1 MLEQHLAILPIIL
14 PLIAAPIVLIL
25 GRSILSWGFAT
36 LISAWACFISWQL
49 LAATLSDGVISY
61 AVGGWP
67 PPWGIEMRVDAA
79 NAFVLLAVSSIS
91 TLVLLFAKDSI
102 EKEIDKSQHGLF
114 YTAHMLCLAG
124 LSGILITG
132 DAFNLFVFLE
142 ISSLATYTL
151 VSLGRDRRCL
161 TAAFRYLVMGTIGAT
176 FILIGVG
183 MLYMKTGTLN
193 MLDLAE
199 RIHAYDSSRT
209 INTGLA
215 FIMVG
220 VSVKLALFPL
230 HAWLPAA
237 YTHAPSAVT
246 AFLASTA
253 TKVAVYVMI
262 RFIFT
267 IFGAEYVFEDMSMD
281 LILMVLAVVAI
292 FKCSYMAAVQS
303 NVKTLLAYSSV
314 AQIGYMILGVS
325 LVSITGLMAGMIHI
339 FNHALMKGALFMA
352 VGAVFYR
359 VGSVEVRAFK
369 GLGKQMPLTMAA
381 FTIAGLSIIGV
392 PLTVGF
398 ISKWYLVTA
407 ALEQNHWLIAALVLA
422 GSLLA
427 IVYIGRVLEAA
438 YFQKPEA
445 GRKPVKE
452 APWSMLIP
460 MWILVIA
467 NIYFGVDTSL
477 TTEAARTAAE
487 TLFQNSTEIS
497 ALMESLHGTEAVG
510 SAVIKPE
517 IINAAHELSAEV
529 AR

>member
-1 MLEQHLAILPIIL
+1 MLEQHLAVLPIIL
-14 PLIAAPIVLIL
+14 PLIAAPIALIL
-25 GRSILSWGFAT
+25 GRSLLSWGFAT
-36 LISAWACFISWQL
+36 LISGLSCFVSWQL
-49 LAATLSDGVISY
+49 LVAALSEGVLSY

-67 PPWGIEMRVDAA
+67 APWGIELRVDAA
-79 NAFVLLAVSSIS
+79 NAFVLLAVSAIS
-91 TLVLLFAKDSI
+91 TLVLIYSKDSI
-102 EKEIDKSQHGLF
+102 EKEIEKSKHTLF
-114 YTAHMLCLAG
+114 YTAHLLCLAG
-124 LSGILITG
+124 LTGILITG

-151 VSLGRDRRCL
+151 VSLGSDRRCL

-183 MLYMKTGTLN
+183 LLYMKTGTLN
-193 MLDLAE
+193 MLDLAS
-199 RIHAYDSSRT
+199 RIHFYESSRT

-220 VSVKLALFPL
+220 VSIKLALFPL
-230 HAWLPAA
+230 HMWLPPA

-267 IFGAEYVFEDMSMD
+267 IFGADHVFNEMGMD
-281 LILMVLAVVAI
+281 LILMALAIVAI
-292 FKCSYMAAVQS
+292 FKCSYMATVQS
-303 NVKTLLAYSSV
+303 NVKTVLAYSSV

-325 LVSITGLMAGMIHI
+325 LVSVTGLMAGLIHI

-359 VGSVEVRAFK
+359 VGSVDIKAFR

-398 ISKWYLVTA
+398 VSKWYLVTG
-407 ALEQNHWLIAALVLA
+407 ALEQNNWMIAALVLV

-427 IVYIGRVLEAA
+427 VVYIGRILEAA
-438 YFQKPEA
+438 YFQKLPEDTD
-445 GRKPVKE
+445 PSTVKE
-452 APWSMLIP
+452 VPWLMLAP
-460 MWILVIA
+460 MWALVIA
-467 NIYFGVDTSL
+467 NIYFGIDTSI
-477 TTEAARTAAE
+477 TTEAASSAAE
-487 TLFQNSTEIS
+487 WLFQNNN
-497 ALMESLHGTEAVG
+497 VQ
-510 SAVIKPE
+510 
-517 IINAAHELSAEV
+517 EV
-529 AR
+529 SQ

>member
-1 MLEQHLAILPIIL
+1 MLDLHLTAFPILL
-14 PLIAAPIVLIL
+14 PLIAAPIALIL

-36 LISAWACFISWQL
+36 FVSGWAFFVACQL
-49 LAATLSDGVISY
+49 LIATLSDGVLSY
-61 AVGGWP
+61 AVGGWE
-67 PPWGIEMRVDAA
+67 PPWGIELRIDAA
-79 NAFVLLAVSSIS
+79 NAFVLLVVSAIS
-91 TLVLLFAKDSI
+91 TLVLLYSKLSI
-102 EKEIDKSQHGLF
+102 EKEIHESKHSLY
-114 YTAHMLCLAG
+114 YTAHLLCLAG
-124 LSGILITG
+124 LSGILVTG

-151 VSLGRDRRCL
+151 VSLAPDRRCL

-199 RIHAYDSSRT
+199 RIHFYESSRT

-220 VSVKLALFPL
+220 VSIKLALFPL
-230 HAWLPAA
+230 HMWLPPA
-237 YTHAPSAVT
+237 YTHAPSAVS

-267 IFGAEYVFEDMSMD
+267 IFGADHVFNEMGMGT
-281 LILMVLAVVAI
+281 ILMVLAIVAI
-292 FKCSYMAAVQS
+292 FKGSYMATVQS
-303 NVKTLLAYSSV
+303 NIKSVLAHSSV
-314 AQIGYMILGVS
+314 AQIGYMILGIS
-325 LVSITGLMAGMIHI
+325 LMNVTGLMAGLIHI

-359 VGSVEVRAFK
+359 MGSVDIKAFR

-398 ISKWYLVTA
+398 ISKWYLVMA
-407 ALEQNHWLIAALVLA
+407 ALEQNHWVIAALVLA

-427 IVYIGRVLEAA
+427 VVYIGRILEAA
-438 YFQKPEA
+438 YFQEA
-445 GRKPVKE
+445 DQSNKDIKE
-452 APWSMLIP
+452 APLLMLIP
-460 MWILVIA
+460 MWILVLA
-467 NIYFGVDTSL
+467 NIYFGIDTSL
-477 TTEAARTAAE
+477 TTEAAGSASE
-487 TLFQNSTEIS
+487 LLFQNTSDI
-497 ALMESLHGTEAVG
+497 AVLIESLHGIGVT
-510 SAVIKPE
+510 STQ
-517 IINAAHELSAEV
+517 EV
-529 AR
+529 SP

>member
-1 MLEQHLAILPIIL
+1 MFEQHLATFPILL
-14 PLIAAPIVLIL
+14 PLIAAPITVML
-25 GRSILSWGFAT
+25 GRSSLSWVFAT
-36 LISAWACFISWQL
+36 FVSGLACLVSWQL
-49 LAATLSDGVISY
+49 LFAALSDGVLSY

-67 PPWGIEMRVDAA
+67 PPWGIELRVDAV
-79 NAFVLLAVSSIS
+79 NAFVLLAVTAVS
-91 TLVLLFAKDSI
+91 TLVLLYSKDSI
-102 EKEIDKSQHGLF
+102 KKEIDPSKHTLY
-114 YTAHMLCLAG
+114 YTAHLLCLAG
-124 LSGILITG
+124 LSGILVTG

-151 VSLGRDRRCL
+151 VSLASDRRCL
-161 TAAFRYLVMGTIGAT
+161 TAAFRYLVMGTLGAT

-193 MLDLAE
+193 MLDLAG
-199 RIHAYDSSRT
+199 RIDAYDSSRT

-220 VSVKLALFPL
+220 VSIKLALFPL
-230 HAWLPAA
+230 HMWLPPA

-267 IFGAEYVFEDMSMD
+267 IFGADYVFHEMGMD
-281 LILMVLAVVAI
+281 LILMTLAIVAI
-292 FKCSYMAAVQS
+292 FKCSYMATVQS
-303 NVKTLLAYSSV
+303 NVKTVLAYSSV
-314 AQIGYMILGVS
+314 AQIGYMILGLS
-325 LVSITGLMAGMIHI
+325 LASAAGLMSGLIHI

-359 VGSVEVRAFK
+359 VGSVDIKAFR

-398 ISKWYLVTA
+398 VSKWYLVSA
-407 ALEQNHWLIAALVLA
+407 ALEQQHWAIAAMVLI

-427 IVYIGRVLEAA
+427 VVYIGRILEAA
-438 YFQKPEA
+438 YYQKLPA
-445 GRKPVKE
+445 SQNPAQVKE
-452 APWSMLIP
+452 VPWLMLLP
-460 MWILVIA
+460 MRILVLA
-467 NIYFGVDTSL
+467 NIYFGVDTSI
-477 TTEAARTAAE
+477 TTQAASSASE
-487 TLFQNSTEIS
+487 WLFQNGQ
-497 ALMESLHGTEAVG
+497 SL
-510 SAVIKPE
+510 
-517 IINAAHELSAEV
+517 EV
-529 AR
+529 AP

>member
-1 MLEQHLAILPIIL
+1 MLEQHLVVLPIIL

-25 GRSILSWGFAT
+25 GRSTLSWGFAA
-36 LISAWACFISWQL
+36 LISAWACLISSQL
-49 LAATLSDGVISY
+49 LAATLTDGVISY
-61 AVGGWP
+61 AVGGWA

-79 NAFVLLAVSSIS
+79 NAFVLLAVSAVS
-91 TLVLLFAKDSI
+91 TLVLVFAKESI
-102 EKEIDKSQHGLF
+102 QKEIDPSQHSLF

-151 VSLGRDRRCL
+151 VSLGRDRQCL

-199 RIHAYDSSRT
+199 RIHTLDSSRT

-230 HAWLPAA
+230 HAWLPPA
-237 YTHAPSAVT
+237 YTYAPSAVT

-267 IFGAEYVFEDMSMD
+267 IFGAEHVFDNMSMD
-281 LILMVLAVVAI
+281 LILMILAVVAI
-292 FKCSYMAAVQS
+292 FKCSYMATVQS
-303 NVKTLLAYSSV
+303 NVKSLLAYSSV

-359 VGSVEVRAFK
+359 VGSVNVRAFN
-369 GLGKQMPLTMAA
+369 GLGKEMPWTMAA

-398 ISKWYLVTA
+398 VSKWYLVIA
-407 ALEQNHWLIAALVLA
+407 ALEQNHWIVAAMVLA

-427 IVYIGRVLEAA
+427 IIYIGRVLEAA
-438 YFQKPEA
+438 YFQQPEA
-445 GRKPVKE
+445 GREPVKE
-452 APWSMLIP
+452 VPLSMLIP
-460 MWILVIA
+460 MWVLVIA
-467 NIYFGVDTSL
+467 NIYFGIDTSM
-477 TTEAARTAAE
+477 TTEAAKVAAE
-487 TLFQNSTEIS
+487 TLFQNSSDIS
-497 ALMESLHGTEAVG
+497 ALMESLQGDEL
-510 SAVIKPE
+510 IKD
-517 IINAAHELSAEV
+517 ELTAEV

>member
-1 MLEQHLAILPIIL
+1 MLEQHLAVLPILL
-14 PLIAAPIVLIL
+14 PLIAAPIALLL
-25 GRSILSWGFAT
+25 GRSVLSWAFAT
-36 LISAWACFISWQL
+36 LASGLACLVSWQL
-49 LAATLSDGVISY
+49 LVAALSEGVLSY

-67 PPWGIEMRVDAA
+67 PPWGIELRIDAI
-79 NAFVLLAVSSIS
+79 NAFVLLAVTAIS
-91 TLVLLFAKDSI
+91 TLVLVYSKDSI
-102 EKEIDKSQHGLF
+102 EKEVEASKHTLY
-114 YTAHMLCLAG
+114 YTAHLLCLAG
-124 LSGILITG
+124 LSGILVTG

-151 VSLGRDRRCL
+151 VSLASDRRCL

-193 MLDLAE
+193 MLDLANK
-199 RIHAYDSSRT
+199 IDLYDSSRT

-230 HAWLPAA
+230 HMWLPPA

-267 IFGAEYVFEDMSMD
+267 VFGIDHVFNEMGMG
-281 LILMVLAVVAI
+281 LILMVLAIVAI
-292 FKCSYMAAVQS
+292 FKCSYMATVQS
-303 NVKTLLAYSSV
+303 NVKTILAYSSV
-314 AQIGYMILGVS
+314 AQIGYMILGLS
-325 LVSITGLMAGMIHI
+325 LISVTGLMAGIIHI

-359 VGSVEVRAFK
+359 VGSVDIKAFA

-398 ISKWYLVTA
+398 VSKWYLVTA
-407 ALEQNHWLIAALVLA
+407 ALEQDQWLLAGLVLL

-427 IVYIGRVLEAA
+427 VVYIGRVLEAA
-438 YFQKPEA
+438 YFQKLPDS
-445 GRKPVKE
+445 RDPDSIKE
-452 APWSMLIP
+452 VPWLMLAP

-467 NIYFGVDTSL
+467 NIYFGIDTSL
-477 TTEAARTAAE
+477 TVEAASSASE
-487 TLFQNSTEIS
+487 WLFQNNTMLEPS
-497 ALMESLHGTEAVG
+497 
-510 SAVIKPE
+510 P
-517 IINAAHELSAEV
+517 
-529 AR
+529 

>member
-1 MLEQHLAILPIIL
+1 MLEQHLAALPILL
-14 PLIAAPIVLIL
+14 PLIASPIVLL
-25 GRSILSWGFAT
+25 VGRSSLAWLLAT
-36 LISAWACFISWQL
+36 LVSGLATIAAWEL
-49 LAATLSDGVISY
+49 LAACLAKGSVAY
-61 AVGGWP
+61 AVGGWEA
-67 PPWGIEMRVDAA
+67 PWGIELRVDTA
-79 NAFVLLAVSSIS
+79 NAFVLLAVTALS
-91 TLVLLFAKDSI
+91 TLVLLYAKDSV
-102 EKEIDKSQHGLF
+102 EKEIESDKHLLF

-151 VSLGRDRRCL
+151 VSLASDRRCL

-193 MLDLAE
+193 MLDLSY
-199 RIHAYDSSRT
+199 RVHALESSRT

-220 VSVKLALFPL
+220 VGIKLALFPL
-230 HAWLPAA
+230 HMWLPPA

-262 RFIFT
+262 RFIFSV
-267 IFGAEYVFEDMSMD
+267 FGADHVFHQMGMD
-281 LILMVLAVVAI
+281 VILVILAIVAI
-292 FKCSYMAAVQS
+292 FKCSYMAALQD
-303 NVKTLLAYSSV
+303 NVKTVLAFSSV
-314 AQIGYMILGVS
+314 AQIGYMVLGIS
-325 LVSITGLMAGMIHI
+325 LVTATGLMAGLLHI

-359 VGSVEVRAFK
+359 LGSVHVQDFR
-369 GLGKQMPLTMAA
+369 GLGKHMPLTMAA
-381 FTIAGLSIIGV
+381 FTLAGLSIIGV

-398 ISKWYLVTA
+398 VSKWYLVSA
-407 ALEQNHWLIAALVLA
+407 ALEQGNWLIAVLVLL

-427 IVYIGRVLEAA
+427 VVYIGRILEAA
-438 YFQKPEA
+438 YFQKLPEDKDPA
-445 GRKPVKE
+445 QVKE
-452 APWSMLIP
+452 VPYLMLAP

-467 NIYFGVDTSL
+467 NLYFGIDTSL
-477 TTEAARTAAE
+477 TTDAASAAAAW
-487 TLFQNSTEIS
+487 LFESTQALES
-497 ALMESLHGTEAVG
+497 QPPLSQLME
-510 SAVIKPE
+510 IKP
-517 IINAAHELSAEV
+517 
-529 AR
+529 

>member
-1 MLEQHLAILPIIL
+1 MLEQHLAILPIIV

-25 GRSILSWGFAT
+25 GRSIFSWGFAT
-36 LISAWACFISWQL
+36 FVSAWACYIAFEL
-49 LAATLSDGVISY
+49 LMTILSDGVIRYS
-61 AVGGWP
+61 VGGWA

-79 NAFVLLAVSSIS
+79 NAFVLLAVSAVS

-102 EKEIDKSQHGLF
+102 QKEIDESQHGLF
-114 YTAHMLCLAG
+114 YTAHLLCLAG

-151 VSLGRDRRCL
+151 VSLARSRQCL

-220 VSVKLALFPL
+220 VSIKLALFPL
-230 HAWLPAA
+230 HAWLPPA

-267 IFGAEYVFEDMSMD
+267 VFGAEHVFEDMSMD
-281 LILMVLAVVAI
+281 WILMVLAVVAI

-303 NVKTLLAYSSV
+303 NVKTVLAYSSV
-314 AQIGYMILGVS
+314 AQIGYMVLGIS
-325 LVSITGLMAGMIHI
+325 LVSVTGLMASMIHI

-359 VGSVEVRAFK
+359 MGSVDIKAFR
-369 GLGKQMPLTMAA
+369 GLGRQMPLTMAA
-381 FTIAGLSIIGV
+381 FTLAGLSIIGV

-407 ALEQNHWLIAALVLA
+407 ALEQNHWVIAALVLA

-427 IVYIGRVLEAA
+427 VVYIGRILEAA

-445 GRKPVKE
+445 GQAEVKE
-452 APWSMLIP
+452 VPWLMLVP
-460 MWILVIA
+460 MWVLVIA
-467 NIYFGVDTSL
+467 NIYFGIDTSL
-477 TTEAARTAAE
+477 TSQAAQTASE
-487 TLFQNSTEIS
+487 MLFQNSTEIS
-497 ALMESLHGTEAVG
+497 ALIESLHGTDVSTA
-510 SAVIKPE
+510 
-517 IINAAHELSAEV
+517 NELGGEV
-529 AR
+529 AQ

>member
-1 MLEQHLAILPIIL
+1 MVEQHLAALPIIL
-14 PLIAAPIVLIL
+14 PLIAAPIALVL
-25 GRSILSWGFAT
+25 GRSLLAWGFAT
-36 LISAWACFISWQL
+36 IVSGFAFLLSWQL
-49 LAATLSDGVISY
+49 LLATLSDGVLSY
-61 AVGGWP
+61 AVGGWA
-67 PPWGIEMRVDAA
+67 PPWGIELRVDTA
-79 NAFVLLAVSSIS
+79 NAFVLLAVTAVS
-91 TLVLLFAKDSI
+91 TLVLLYAKDSI
-102 EKEIDKSQHGLF
+102 AKEIDPSQHTLF
-114 YTAHMLCLAG
+114 YTAHLLCLAG

-151 VSLGRDRRCL
+151 VSLASDRRCL

-199 RIHAYDSSRT
+199 RIHVYDSSRT

-220 VSVKLALFPL
+220 VSIKLALFPL
-230 HAWLPAA
+230 HAWLPPA

-267 IFGAEYVFEDMSMD
+267 VFGADHVFNEMGMD
-281 LILMVLAVVAI
+281 LILMALAIVAI
-292 FKCSYMAAVQS
+292 FKCSYMATVQS
-303 NVKTLLAYSSV
+303 NVKSVLAYSSV
-314 AQIGYMILGVS
+314 AQIGYMILGIS
-325 LVSITGLMAGMIHI
+325 LVSVTGLMAGLIHI

-359 VGSVEVRAFK
+359 VGSVDIRAFA
-369 GLGKQMPLTMAA
+369 GLGKHMPLTMAA
-381 FTIAGLSIIGV
+381 FTLAGLSIIGV

-398 ISKWYLVTA
+398 VSKWYLVTA
-407 ALEQNHWLIAALVLA
+407 ALEQDLWMVAVLVLV

-427 IVYIGRVLEAA
+427 VVYIGRVLEAA
-438 YFQKPEA
+438 YFQDLPETQDA
-445 GRKPVKE
+445 SEIKE
-452 APWSMLIP
+452 VPWLMLVP
-460 MWILVIA
+460 MWALVIA
-467 NIYFGVDTSL
+467 NIYFGIDTSI
-477 TTEAARTAAE
+477 TTEAASSASE
-487 TLFQNSTEIS
+487 WLFQNTNVT
-497 ALMESLHGTEAVG
+497 ATG
-510 SAVIKPE
+510 
-517 IINAAHELSAEV
+517 V
-529 AR
+529 AP